1 MTDSQEIILT
11 KTNRCGLITLNRP
24 QALNSLTLN
33 MIREAERH
41 TLEWAKDPDIYG
53 VVIEAVPGRAF
64 SAGGDIR
71 TLYNWMKDSPENA
84 VQYYREEYQHN
95 WTLERFMK
103 PTASLIN
110 GFVMGGG
117 VGFCIYGTHRVA
129 GEGLK
134 FAMPET
140 GIGFFPDI
148 GGSYFLSRFPG
159 HLGMYLGLTGLSVGP
174 ADAYHLGVATHVIGS
189 EHFESIKQTMIEADP
204 IDPILERLHRD
215 SDEGE
220 VWMRR
225 DMINEIFS
233 AGSLEEIFEGLSRV
247 SGPDEA
253 WAGETLSELHKKSPL
268 SLAVTFKLIREASA
282 ETTAY
287 ENLKAA
293 LEVEFRLGYRFLHDH
308 DFAEGI
314 RAAIIDKDN
323 APNWQYKDLASVPQ
337 ERVDAY
343 FENLGEE
350 ELNLVDT

>member
-1 MTDSQEIILT
+1 MTDSPEIILT
-11 KTNRCGLITLNRP
+11 KKNRCGLITLNRP

-41 TLEWAKDPDIYG
+41 TLKWAKDPDIYG
-53 VVIEAVPGRAF
+53 VIIEAVPGRAF

-71 TLYNWMKDSPENA
+71 TLYNWMQNSPGDA
-84 VQYYREEYQHN
+84 IQYYREEYQHN
-95 WTLERFMK
+95 WTLERFKK
-103 PTASLIN
+103 PTVSLIN

-117 VGFCIYGTHRVA
+117 VGFSIYGTHRVA
-129 GEGLK
+129 GEGLV

-189 EHFESIKQTMIEADP
+189 EHFEVIKQTMIEADP
-204 IDPILERLHRD
+204 IDPVLEELHKTPD
-215 SDEGE
+215 QGE
-220 VWMRR
+220 VWARR
-225 DMINEIFS
+225 DIINEIFS
-233 AGSLEEIFEGLSRV
+233 AGSLAEIFEGLSRA

-253 WAGETLSELHKKSPL
+253 WARETLAELHKKSPF
-268 SLAVTFKLIREASA
+268 SLAVTFKLIREAMA
-282 ETTAY
+282 EATAY
-287 ENLKAA
+287 KNLKSA
-293 LEVEFRLGYRFLHDH
+293 LEVEFRLGHRFLHGH

-323 APNWQYKDLASVPQ
+323 EPNWEYKDLAAVPMD
-337 ERVDAY
+337 RVDAY
-343 FENLGEE
+343 FDHLGEE
-350 ELNLVDT
+350 ELELIDT